1 MFASGQGWR
10 EVDDSEYEKNVS
22 YYTMR
27 NRRIE
32 YDQPYSGDFLSVA
45 MVAKIVSL
53 FEDASGVMIFRRTSE
68 PTILGWKELHIK
80 QWRIWSAENEMDL
93 AHFRIDRL
101 SRPTVFIHPLKDD
114 WFMVNIGGS
123 GYYKC
128 DQFGGLANL
137 VKYLDNK

>member
-1 MFASGQGWR
+1 MYESGQGWR

-27 NRRIE
+27 HRRIE

-45 MVAKIVSL
+45 MVAKIVGL
-53 FEDASGVMIFRRTSE
+53 FEDASEVMIFI
-68 PTILGWKELHIK
+68 PTDLPKVLRWKNLTIK
-80 QWRIWSAENEMDL
+80 EWRIWSAENDMEL
-93 AHFRIDRL
+93 AHFLIDRL

-114 WFMVNIGGS
+114 WFMVHVNKS

-137 VKYLDNK
+137 VKHLYNK